1 MNKDIITQMYEN
13 LPVALILTNPQNKI
27 QYINAEF
34 TRMTGYS
41 ITDLIGKPVD
51 HMFSNDFSLTTG
63 RMLVA
68 QDNLMLPVGM
78 RITIIHID
86 DIELWSYVFL
96 DKSYQCKLE
105 NQLRIEGE
113 RMKEAKELAKF
124 GHWELDLIADE
135 LYWSDEVYRMF
146 DVDQEKFSPSYEAF
160 LEKIHPE
167 DVEMVNDA
175 YLNSV
180 QNHLEYEIDHRI
192 LINNEVLFY
201 KEKGRSFYDGKK
213 PLKSIGMV
221 QDITERVKKEI
232 EVNLK
237 EEELLKTKSA
247 IINALS
253 GLTDMRDNDTGK
265 HIERTQTYVK
275 LMSEALK
282 SNGDSRF
289 DDEFISI
296 LVQVSSLHDIGK
308 VGISDAILLKPGKLT
323 DEEFE
328 IMKDHTTIGYNVIEE
343 TKRSS
348 GLLDSV
354 YLDTTQ
360 KVILHHHERWNGSG
374 YPNGLK
380 GSQISIEGR
389 IMSLVDVYDALRS
402 ERVYKKEYSHA
413 QAVDIIKAESGK
425 QFDPDLVKI
434 FLMIEKEFKKV
445 SNDLKG

>member
-1 MNKDIITQMYEN
+1 MYDI
-13 LPVALILTNPQNKI
+13 LPVALVLTDTQNKI

-41 ITDLIGKPVD
+41 ITDLMEKPVD
-51 HMFSNDFSLTTG
+51 HVFSNVISLTSG

-68 QDNLMLPVGM
+68 KDNSELPVGM
-78 RITIIHID
+78 KITIIHID

-105 NQLRIEGE
+105 KQLRIEGE

-124 GHWELDLIADE
+124 GHWELDLVTNE

-175 YLNSV
+175 YINSV
-180 QNHLEYEIDHRI
+180 QNHSEYEIDHRI
-192 LINNEVLFY
+192 IINNEILYY
-201 KEKGRSFYDGKK
+201 KEKGRSFYKGEK

-221 QDITERVKKEI
+221 QDITDRVKKEI
-232 EVNLK
+232 EVYLK

-247 IINALS
+247 IINVLS
-253 GLTDMRDNDTGK
+253 GMTDMRDNDTGK

-275 LMSEALK
+275 LVAEALK
-282 SNGDSRF
+282 DKGDSRF
-289 DDEFISI
+289 DDEFISL

-328 IMKDHTTIGYNVIEE
+328 IMKDHTTIGFKVIEE
-343 TKRSS
+343 AKISS

-374 YPNGLK
+374 YPYGLK
-380 GSQISIEGR
+380 GTQISIEGR

-402 ERVYKKEYSHA
+402 ERVYKKEFSHSR
-413 QAVDIIKAESGK
+413 AVEIITSESGK

-434 FLMIEKEFKKV
+434 FLMIEKEFEKV
-445 SNDLKG
+445 SNELKD

>member
-1 MNKDIITQMYEN
+1 MNIDIITQMYEK
-13 LPVALILTNPQNKI
+13 LPVALALTDTQNKI
-27 QYINAEF
+27 QYVNAEF

-51 HMFSNDFSLTTG
+51 HMFSNDISLTTG

-68 QDNLMLPVGM
+68 QDNSELPVGM
-78 RITIIHID
+78 KITIIHID

-96 DKSYQCKLE
+96 DNSDQFKLE
-105 NQLRIEGE
+105 KQLLIEDE
-113 RMKEAKELAKF
+113 RMKEAKKLAKF
-124 GHWELDLIADE
+124 GHWELDLVTNE

-192 LINNEVLFY
+192 IIKNEILYY
-201 KEKGRSFYDGKK
+201 KEKGKSFYYGDK

-221 QDITERVKKEI
+221 QDITDRVKKEI

-247 IINALS
+247 IINVLS
-253 GLTDMRDNDTGK
+253 GMTDMRDNDTGK

-282 SNGDSRF
+282 NKGDSRF
-289 DDEFISI
+289 DDEFISL

-328 IMKDHTTIGYNVIEE
+328 IMKDHATIGYNVIEE
-343 TKRSS
+343 AKISS

-354 YLDTTQ
+354 YLETTQ

-374 YPNGLK
+374 YPYGLK
-380 GSQISIEGR
+380 GTQISIEGR

-402 ERVYKKEYSHA
+402 ERVYKKEFSHSK
-413 QAVDIIKAESGK
+413 AVEIITSESGK

-434 FLMIEKEFKKV
+434 FLLIEKEFEKV
-445 SNDLKG
+445 SNDLKD